1 MQNFPAETI
10 VKELRFKDWNEMDLE
25 NNLIQSHP
33 DLEPELV
40 AVAELITP
48 LPPEIV
54 PSEEFV
60 KRTRLQLLQL
70 PNETGSS
77 RKAA

>member
-1 MQNFPAETI
+1 MQNYSVETI
-10 VKELRFKDWNEMDLE
+10 DKELRFKDWNEMELE
-25 NNLIQSHP
+25 DKVIQTQP
-33 DLEPELV
+33 NLEPELV
-40 AVAELITP
+40 AVAELIKP

-54 PSEEFV
+54 PSQEFV
-60 KRTRLQLLQL
+60 ERTRLQLLQL